1 MNEELLLCCAH
12 KRREMQ
18 QEMSRISVEIVQ
30 ISHWRGSDLEMASR
44 NVDSKIN
51 SLFNIRVKSEELHN
65 KSILFAFTAMR
76 RFVLFILV
84 QQK

>member
-1 MNEELLLCCAH
+1 
-12 KRREMQ
+12 MQ

-30 ISHWRGSDLEMASR
+30 ISHWRISDLEKAASR

-65 KSILFAFTAMR
+65 KSILFAFTAVR